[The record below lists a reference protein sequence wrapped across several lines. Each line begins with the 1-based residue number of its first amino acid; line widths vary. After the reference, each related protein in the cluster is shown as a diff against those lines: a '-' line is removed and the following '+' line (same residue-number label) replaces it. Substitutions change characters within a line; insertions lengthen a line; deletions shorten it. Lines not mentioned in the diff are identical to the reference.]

1 MNKKLEF
8 CAALR
13 YNIAEKKKEFLR
25 GRVQFPTGGIV
36 RDLLCT
42 ITQRLIWCN
51 SKTDSIVWMREEIC
65 DIQWLDVFPDI
76 FYIGVL
82 FL

>member
-36 RDLLCT
+36 RDP
-42 ITQRLIWCN
+42 R
-51 SKTDSIVWMREEIC
+51 SKMRAADLVQFQNRQYSLDERRKSAVFNTDKRVR
-65 DIQWLDVFPDI
+65 P
-76 FYIGVL
+76 G
-82 FL
+82 